1 MIDLENNTIQIFNE
15 VSLLVICTMMFNF
28 TEHIPN
34 AEERYK
40 IGWIFLYLIYFNV
53 GVNLFIVV
61 ALIIK
66 KIKIQSQQKL
76 FIKRQ
81 RAKLRMEAEHNRA
94 IDVLGKG
101 KSKKEL
107 KKFYI
112 KNSRN
117 SLSVSSNEVSIDL
130 DKIGRQKKVKEIKER
145 TFLQKR
151 KDAKENFLSRMAEM
165 QEEDNEIKSLELKY
179 DFELKPIPRLITKFE
194 DRKEELDK
202 KTLPTQ
208 NVDDWEIAMWDDI
221 AQDQSGNVVR
231 LNKQNKDN
239 WELMSSPSVR
249 ERRKL
254 Q

>member
-117 SLSVSSNEVSIDL
+117 SLSVSSNEISIDL

-145 TFLQKR
+145 TFL
-151 KDAKENFLSRMAEM
+151 
-165 QEEDNEIKSLELKY
+165 
-179 DFELKPIPRLITKFE
+179 
-194 DRKEELDK
+194 
-202 KTLPTQ
+202 
-208 NVDDWEIAMWDDI
+208 
-221 AQDQSGNVVR
+221 
-231 LNKQNKDN
+231 
-239 WELMSSPSVR
+239 
-249 ERRKL
+249 
-254 Q
+254 

>member
-1 MIDLENNTIQIFNE
+1 MIDLENNAIQIFNE

-117 SLSVSSNEVSIDL
+117 SLRVSSNEISIDL

-145 TFLQKR
+145 TFL
-151 KDAKENFLSRMAEM
+151 
-165 QEEDNEIKSLELKY
+165 
-179 DFELKPIPRLITKFE
+179 
-194 DRKEELDK
+194 
-202 KTLPTQ
+202 
-208 NVDDWEIAMWDDI
+208 
-221 AQDQSGNVVR
+221 
-231 LNKQNKDN
+231 
-239 WELMSSPSVR
+239 
-249 ERRKL
+249 
-254 Q
+254 

>member
-15 VSLLVICTMMFNF
+15 VGLLVICTMMFNF

-117 SLSVSSNEVSIDL
+117 SLSVSSNEISIDL

-145 TFLQKR
+145 TFL
-151 KDAKENFLSRMAEM
+151 
-165 QEEDNEIKSLELKY
+165 
-179 DFELKPIPRLITKFE
+179 
-194 DRKEELDK
+194 
-202 KTLPTQ
+202 
-208 NVDDWEIAMWDDI
+208 
-221 AQDQSGNVVR
+221 
-231 LNKQNKDN
+231 
-239 WELMSSPSVR
+239 
-249 ERRKL
+249 
-254 Q
+254 

>member
-1 MIDLENNTIQIFNE
+1 MIDLENNAIQIFNE

-117 SLSVSSNEVSIDL
+117 SLSVSSNEISIDL

-145 TFLQKR
+145 TFL
-151 KDAKENFLSRMAEM
+151 
-165 QEEDNEIKSLELKY
+165 
-179 DFELKPIPRLITKFE
+179 
-194 DRKEELDK
+194 
-202 KTLPTQ
+202 
-208 NVDDWEIAMWDDI
+208 
-221 AQDQSGNVVR
+221 
-231 LNKQNKDN
+231 
-239 WELMSSPSVR
+239 
-249 ERRKL
+249 
-254 Q
+254 

>member
-1 MIDLENNTIQIFNE
+1 
-15 VSLLVICTMMFNF
+15 MFNF

-117 SLSVSSNEVSIDL
+117 SLSVSSNEISIDL

-145 TFLQKR
+145 TFL
-151 KDAKENFLSRMAEM
+151 
-165 QEEDNEIKSLELKY
+165 
-179 DFELKPIPRLITKFE
+179 
-194 DRKEELDK
+194 
-202 KTLPTQ
+202 
-208 NVDDWEIAMWDDI
+208 
-221 AQDQSGNVVR
+221 
-231 LNKQNKDN
+231 
-239 WELMSSPSVR
+239 
-249 ERRKL
+249 
-254 Q
+254 